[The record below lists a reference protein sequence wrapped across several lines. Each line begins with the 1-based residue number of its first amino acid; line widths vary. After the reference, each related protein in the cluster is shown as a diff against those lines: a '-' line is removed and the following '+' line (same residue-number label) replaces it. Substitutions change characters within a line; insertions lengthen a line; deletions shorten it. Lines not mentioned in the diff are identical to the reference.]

1 MKGIKLCLALQGI
14 MLLLYFILIY
24 LGVIMAIILIVG
36 GLPGAMFFFR
46 PALEAFLTPL
56 WLHLLFGLISLY
68 GIAYFDSDENGE
80 YLEEIISQKLTKK

>member
-24 LGVIMAIILIVG
+24 LGLIMAIILIVSD
-36 GLPGAMFFFR
+36 LPGAMFFLR
-46 PALEAFLTPL
+46 PALEAFLAPL

-68 GIAYFDSDENGE
+68 GIVYFDSDENGE

>member
-46 PALEAFLTPL
+46 PALEAFLAPL

-68 GIAYFDSDENGE
+68 GIAYFDSDENGD